1 MDFFSFSLLLLTLLA
16 FSAVLSSILS
26 ACMEYLYRKNAH
38 ILSYPSLRRKYEHRR
53 SYLLAPS
60 LFICYIGISMGAA
73 SPLLLLL
80 HGVFLTFMLFITFT
94 DFEQYVIFD
103 KVLLPLLLLALLFT
117 PFLQAS
123 LSNRLLAAFAGGL
136 LMFLLAVFTRGGI
149 GGGDIKL
156 IFALGFWLGT
166 ELLFSVLIL
175 GFITSGIAAI
185 LLLLTKKKNRND
197 AFAYGPYFALTAL
210 LLFLH

>member
-1 MDFFSFSLLLLTLLA
+1 MDSFSFFLLLLTLLA

-26 ACMEYLYRKNAH
+26 AYMEYLYNKNAR
-38 ILSYPSLRRKYEHRR
+38 ILSYVSLRRKYEHRR
-53 SYLLAPS
+53 CYLLTAS
-60 LFICYIGISMGAA
+60 LFICYMGISMGAA
-73 SPLLLLL
+73 NLLLLLL

-117 PFLQAS
+117 PFLQTP
-123 LSNRLLAAFAGGL
+123 LINRLLAAFAGGL

-156 IFALGFWLGT
+156 IFVLGFWLGT
-166 ELLFSVLIL
+166 ELLYSVLLL
-175 GFITSGIAAI
+175 GFIAGGIAAV
-185 LLLLTKKKNRND
+185 LLLLAKKKNRND
-197 AFAYGPYFALTAL
+197 AFAYGPYFALAAL
-210 LLFLH
+210 LFFLH

>member
-1 MDFFSFSLLLLTLLA
+1 MNFFSFFLLLLTLLA

-53 SYLLAPS
+53 SYLLTPS
-60 LFICYIGISMGAA
+60 LFLCYIVISMGAA

-117 PFLQAS
+117 PLLQAP
-123 LSNRLLAAFAGGL
+123 LIDRMIAAFTGGL
-136 LMFLLAVFTRGGI
+136 LMLLLAVFTHGGI

-156 IFALGFWLGT
+156 IFVLGFWLGT
-166 ELLFSVLIL
+166 ELLFSVLLL
-175 GFITSGIAAI
+175 GFIAGGIAAI
-185 LLLLTKKKNRND
+185 LLLLTKKKNRTGT
-197 AFAYGPYFALTAL
+197 FAYGPYFALAAL
-210 LLFLH
+210 LFFLH